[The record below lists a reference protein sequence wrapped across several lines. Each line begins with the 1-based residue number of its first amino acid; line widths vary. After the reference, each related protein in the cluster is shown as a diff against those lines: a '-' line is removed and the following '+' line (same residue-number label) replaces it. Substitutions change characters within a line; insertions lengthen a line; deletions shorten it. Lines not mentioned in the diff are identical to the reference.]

1 MKLFHSIKRRAAN
14 PFKGLKRQSINIA
27 TTEQQSPQPDM
38 IAEPVH
44 HDLPSDDP
52 ASGITID
59 GIIRVERVNNAE
71 FYVGDLFRRK
81 FGCDPPDYPIHFVA
95 FYRFAPGELQTVGYV
110 HYLAFED
117 SYLCGGLVI
126 DDRLYRRMKREHR
139 VALKAAGGIS
149 ELLLR
154 SAMIELADAPA
165 IWGYVGDL
173 LSEKVNIRVGLRRT
187 AHQYLMVH
195 WSKPLAPEEKDRRLS
210 RVAALGPF

>member
-1 MKLFHSIKRRAAN
+1 MKLFYSIKRLAASS
-14 PFKGLKRQSINIA
+14 FKALNRQPIDIA
-27 TTEQQSPQPDM
+27 TTEHQSPQPDT
-38 IAEPVH
+38 IEPVH
-44 HDLPSDDP
+44 HDFPADNS
-52 ASGITID
+52 ASGIKID

-81 FGCDPPDYPIHFVA
+81 FASDPPDYPIHFVA
-95 FYRFAPGELQTVGYV
+95 FYRFGPSELQTVGYV

-139 VALKAAGGIS
+139 VALKAAGGIA

-154 SAMIELADAPA
+154 AAMIELAAAPA

-173 LSEKVNIRVGLRRT
+173 LSEKVNMRVGLRRT

-195 WSKPLAPEEKDRRLS
+195 WSKPLVQEEKDRRLA
-210 RVAALGPF
+210 RVAAIGPF